1 MGAHEKIIEF
11 DNSCFKFPKKV
22 RISVMD
28 ISTTAVL
35 LLKGG
40 RFFLAFKRFP
50 LYG

>member
-1 MGAHEKIIEF
+1 
-11 DNSCFKFPKKV
+11 
-22 RISVMD
+22 MD

-40 RFFLAFKRFP
+40 RFFLAFKRFT